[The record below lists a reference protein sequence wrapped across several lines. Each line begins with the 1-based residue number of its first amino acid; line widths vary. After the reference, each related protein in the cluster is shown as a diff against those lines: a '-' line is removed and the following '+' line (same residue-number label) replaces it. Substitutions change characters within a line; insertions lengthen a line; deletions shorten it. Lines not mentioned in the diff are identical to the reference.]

1 MTNMNQ
7 LISNMNQMNSLINQI
22 GNNQINNDNFN
33 IFNNLNN
40 FNNIIN
46 FSIPN
51 KHDFVIVFE
60 NQDNLEKYLIN
71 CNSKDKLSDVIKKY
85 ELKAG
90 INDKRQY
97 VYNSQLLNVNETVE
111 NLGIPYSG
119 RVLVI
124 DLENIRGG

>member
-1 MTNMNQ
+1 M
-7 LISNMNQMNSLINQI
+7 
-22 GNNQINNDNFN
+22 
-33 IFNNLNN
+33 
-40 FNNIIN
+40 
-46 FSIPN
+46 
-51 KHDFVIVFE
+51 
-60 NQDNLEKYLIN
+60 
-71 CNSKDKLSDVIKKY
+71 IKKY

-124 DLENIRGG
+124 DLENIRGGWNYIIKILFNYFLSFNR